1 MTSIVLLVAI
11 TFLYAGYNFFV
22 KVAGGHVPTVNT
34 STVLATIS
42 LQLAA
47 LFTSSSFLVFLSL
60 RGGHTLSLSPRVY
73 MWSIVA
79 GLCIG
84 AAEILYFYLFRDMG
98 GKEAMSA
105 NVAIPTIVT
114 GTIIITM
121 IASYTILRESL
132 TLTQTVGVAVVII
145 GILLTFFG
153 KS

>member
-1 MTSIVLLVAI
+1 MSSIVLLVAI

-22 KVAGGHVPTVNT
+22 KVAGGHVPAVNT

-47 LFTSSSFLVFLSL
+47 LFASSSFLVFLSL

-73 MWSIVA
+73 MWSIIA

-121 IASYTILRESL
+121 IASYTVLRESL
-132 TLTQTVGVAVVII
+132 TLTQTVGIAVVII